1 MTLSH
6 HRYHQS
12 IGTHPQNNN
21 NNIFFFRGRTFRNC
35 SCPLGGRGFTPRVTS
50 ALEGKTPPALASED
64 NTPSAC
70 NNNNNNHHH
79 HYRHHHNNNNDN
91 DNDNDND
98 NELTLVLYRRV
109 CMCIAHKGLCLYTHT
124 HAYIYIYIH
133 IHVHPPR
140 PQAQAYWVN
149 SGALH
154 LLPAVPKFRRT
165 RFLRSFPSHFCCMRS
180 AVSYFVTV
188 LVSGKPRRA
197 A

>member
-12 IGTHPQNNN
+12 IGTHPQNNNN

-64 NTPSAC
+64 NTLSAC
-70 NNNNNNHHH
+70 NNNNNHHH

-124 HAYIYIYIH
+124 HAYIYIH